1 MRERIWEF
9 KNRALKPQEIL
20 DFALGNN
27 IPPAIAT
34 ILLNRDIRTEE
45 QVRSYLKK
53 ELAGVHNP
61 FLFDGMEAAADRIV
75 RAISENEPV
84 VVYGDY
90 DVDGITSTALL
101 YSFLKSRG
109 ANVEYYIPDRK
120 KEGYGINIMAVNRL
134 ARRGIKLMITVDCGI
149 TAVGEIEFAKT
160 QGMEVIVTDHHT
172 CKEDLPRAVAVINPK
187 IRESSYPFDGL
198 AGVGVAFKLVLALA
212 VRLGLN
218 TKAVFMQYAEIAAVG
233 TIADVVPLVD
243 ENRIIVDKGIIS
255 ARQTKNNG
263 LRALIEVSGINGSA
277 LSAMNVAFAIAPRLN
292 VAGRLE
298 SADTAV
304 RLLIEEDYDKALE
317 IARHLNSLN
326 TERQRLELD
335 ILNQAMNQAESFG
348 EDERLVYVME
358 GEGWNSGVIGIV
370 ASRVLENFYR
380 PCVLISCENGKGK
393 GSGRSIEGFN
403 LFDAL
408 TACSG
413 ELTEFGGHS
422 LAAGLS
428 IEQDKIAEFRKK
440 INEYAKKNMNS
451 EMLVPKLK
459 IECVLEKSDI
469 TMNAAKIISRLE
481 PFGMGNDIP
490 VFAAYGLKVLHVSC
504 IGTEGKHLRLLL
516 GAGGRQFR
524 AVGFGMGELA
534 QRISVG
540 QKADIAFTM
549 SVNIYQNNENL
560 QLLLKDIKFDGNI

>member
-9 KNRALKPQEIL
+9 KNKALKPQEIRN
-20 DFALGNN
+20 FALGNN

-34 ILLNRDIRTEE
+34 ILLNRGIRTGE

-61 FLFDGMEAAADRIV
+61 FLFDGMDAAADRIV
-75 RAISENEPV
+75 TAIAENEPV
-84 VVYGDY
+84 VIYGDY

-101 YSFLKSRG
+101 YSFLKSHG
-109 ANVEYYIPDRK
+109 ANAEYYIPDRK
-120 KEGYGINIMAVNRL
+120 KDGYGINIMAVNRL
-134 ARRGIKLMITVDCGI
+134 ARKGIKLMITVDCGI

-172 CKEDLPRAVAVINPK
+172 CKEDLPRAAAVINPK
-187 IRESSYPFDGL
+187 IPDSGYPFDGL

-212 VRLGLN
+212 VRMGLN
-218 TKAVFMQYAEIAAVG
+218 TKEVFMQYAELATVG

-243 ENRIIVDKGIIS
+243 ENRIIVDKGIMS
-255 ARQTKNNG
+255 ARQTKNKG
-263 LRALIEVSGINGSA
+263 IRALIEVSGINRTA
-277 LSAMNVAFAIAPRLN
+277 LSAMNVAFTIAPRLN

-326 TERQRLELD
+326 AERQRIELE
-335 ILNQAMNQAESFG
+335 IFNKAMRQAESFG
-348 EDERLVYVME
+348 ENEQSVYVLD

-370 ASRVLENFYR
+370 ASRVLEKFYR
-380 PCVLISCENGKGK
+380 PCILISCENGKGK

-408 TACSG
+408 TACGG

-440 INEYAKKNMNS
+440 INEYAKKNMNPA
-451 EMLVPKLK
+451 MLVPKLK
-459 IECVLEKSDI
+459 IECALDVSDI

-481 PFGMGNDIP
+481 PFGMGNEMP
-490 VFAAYGLKVLHVSC
+490 VFAAYGLKVQNISC
-504 IGTEGKHLRLLL
+504 MGAEGKHLRLLL
-516 GAGGRQFR
+516 GAGGMSLR

-534 QRISVG
+534 QSIAVG
-540 QKADIAFTM
+540 QKVDIAFTM
-549 SVNIYQNNENL
+549 SVNIYQDNENL